1 MVLNLRSSCFII
13 LFFAAFTWTDKALG
27 QGNELEFQNDFLKK
41 FHYPEALKNS
51 CTATFANLLIEIA
64 DDGSIQNTSI
74 SDSAPQLFKD
84 EFKRMKSTLNLDL
97 IRSVIIKKEIKGSFI
112 LIPLFYVYGSDYCV
126 NSFDNAAYLG
136 ENYYKFDGKELQKPA
151 YILKPIMGFMY
162 KPMH

>member
-1 MVLNLRSSCFII
+1 MKLVKSKSLLFVCLLAII
-13 LFFAAFTWTDKALG
+13 CTDKALG
-27 QGNELEFQNDFLKK
+27 QSNGLEFQNDFLKK

-64 DDGSIQNTSI
+64 DDGAIKDVI
-74 SDSAPQLFKD
+74 VSDSAPQLFKD

-97 IRSVIIKKEIKGSFI
+97 IRSLVIKKEFKGSFI

-126 NSFDNAAYLG
+126 NSFDNAGYLG
-136 ENYYKFDGKELQKPA
+136 ENYNRFDGKELQKLA